1 VIRRALAVLAAC
13 GAALGAAI
21 VAACDE
27 PGQPLLVGANEPIR
41 VRGAQLISG
50 ALPGSPPVDLGDAAA
65 PEAGAPDAGPPQG
78 LVVTD
83 IESAD
88 PVVLP
93 GASAKKITGRVTD
106 TGVAVAMRIADLGT
120 GYWVLPVSIPDPQ
133 FPGEITFEA
142 NVDFNQF
149 IPPGSHM
156 LRVVGIDA
164 NGVAGTQRDFK
175 LCIASRVPDNLN
187 ACDPTNAPPDAVI
200 SLQWDADVD
209 LDLQVTTPDGR
220 VVEPK
225 HPLVVP
231 IDAGRPDPNAALID
245 RDSLAACVPDGR
257 RQEDLIFPKRP
268 TGTWTIAANLFDN
281 CKQPGVRF
289 EVVVYEAQ
297 GDGQARHLV
306 ETFRRA
312 GHLADIDANGGAR
325 PGLFVVDYP
334 FGD

>member
-1 VIRRALAVLAAC
+1 VKRRALF
-13 GAALGAAI
+13 ALVFSAI
-21 VAACDE
+21 AACDA

-50 ALPGSPPVDLGDAAA
+50 ALPGSPPVDLGDA
-65 PEAGAPDAGPPQG
+65 GPPQG

-83 IESAD
+83 IESLD

-93 GASAKKITGRVTD
+93 NAASKKITGRVKD
-106 TGVAVAMRIADLGT
+106 TGVAVAMRLVDLGT
-120 GYWVLPVSIPDPQ
+120 GYWVLPVSVPDPQ

-142 NVDFNQF
+142 NVDFNAN
-149 IPPGSHM
+149 IPAGNHM
-156 LRVVGIDA
+156 LRIVGVDGSG
-164 NGVAGTQRDFK
+164 NAGTQRDFK
-175 LCIASRVPDNLN
+175 MCIASKVPDNLN

-231 IDAGRPDPNAALID
+231 IDAGRPDPNASLLD
-245 RDSLAACVPDGR
+245 RDSLLACIPDGF
-257 RQEDLIFPKRP
+257 RQEDLVFPKRP
-268 TGTWTIAANLFDN
+268 SGTFSIAANLFDN

-289 EVVVYEAQ
+289 LVVVYEAQ
-297 GDGQARHLV
+297 GDGQDRHLV